1 MERVILCHEA
11 GRRRISVPGTRVGE
25 PQCPQRKEMEP
36 ELNQEGFCFRQLP
49 LFLLRCGEEVVHRM
63 DAEIP
68 G

>member
-1 MERVILCHEA
+1 M
-11 GRRRISVPGTRVGE
+11 PGTRVGE

-49 LFLLRCGEEVVHRM
+49 IFLLRCGEEVVHRM